1 MTDVQLRLQKP
12 PKEDHKAAEDKG
24 KNNYKTLSKQRYV
37 NNNKLNKKTTKCQ
50 PIRIPFEGFLVLSSK
65 ESKMNTDK

>member
-24 KNNYKTLSKQRYV
+24 KNNCKTVSKQRYV
-37 NNNKLNKKTTKCQ
+37 NNNQLNKTTKCQ

-65 ESKMNTDK
+65 ESRMNTDK